1 MCSMLLN
8 ENNKHIGCDVLIAGG
23 GVAGTLVAS
32 MLTRLG
38 YQCILAEPRAL
49 AAEQS
54 GHSHGYIHRGYIY
67 LRAERGLVQQLCTAR
82 EQWEGYISSPIEV
95 AAYSDCSFIGFDN
108 PLIAKY
114 ASQMWR
120 AADLPVV
127 SVNPPEWPALLQTA
141 PLTAVYRTD
150 EQAFDFPQV
159 VANVLVRAKNCRL
172 VQGSVVKLQLERRR
186 CTRVQLLVGSE
197 MLEVEA
203 KHVVLAAGIGTAA
216 IIAGT
221 LGRFRSVPSV
231 RTSYMLVIRGQA
243 LRQLSLI
250 LPENQFYG
258 IFMVSRPAGTETVWL
273 VSNYLSYS
281 GRCDEWGV
289 PARTWLRATLRTLEQ
304 LFPVL
309 RDQDL
314 RWGIYAAPK
323 AEFRVDPEY
332 MPEGGVIENLGL
344 TNVTAVWPTK
354 LTLAPI
360 ITQRI
365 VDQITSK
372 IRPSSSDNSAEI
384 HLDKQVLQIAPERWT
399 ATTLFSRKDF
409 ESQFNL
415 HINKTSDSN
424 SLRLFNLCP

>member
-1 MCSMLLN
+1 MPLAR
-8 ENNKHIGCDVLIAGG
+8 NNKNTGCDVLIAGG

-38 YQCILAEPRAL
+38 YQCILVEPRAL

-67 LRAERGLVQQLCTAR
+67 LRAERGLVQQLRTAR
-82 EQWEGYISSPIEV
+82 EQWEDYISGPGEV
-95 AAYSDCSFIGFDN
+95 VAYSDFSFIGFDN

-120 AADLPVV
+120 VADLPVV
-127 SVNPPEWPALLQTA
+127 SVKPSEWPSLMQAA
-141 PLTAVYRTD
+141 PLTSVYRTD
-150 EQAFDFPQV
+150 EQAFDFPRV

-172 VQGSVVKLQLERRR
+172 VQGSVAKLQLEGRS
-186 CTRVQLLVGSE
+186 CTGVQLLVGSE
-197 MLEVEA
+197 KLEIEA

-216 IIAGT
+216 IIART

-231 RTSYMLVIRGQA
+231 RTSYMLVIRGRA

-258 IFMVSRPAGTETVWL
+258 LFMVSRPLGDETVWL

-281 GRCDEWGV
+281 GCSDEWGV
-289 PARTWLRATLRTLEQ
+289 PARTWVRATLRTLEG

-309 RDQDL
+309 RDPDL

-323 AEFRVDPEY
+323 AEFRADPEY
-332 MPEGGVIENLGL
+332 MPEGGVIETLGL

-360 ITQRI
+360 ITRLI
-365 VDQITSK
+365 VDQIASK
-372 IRPSSSDNSAEI
+372 CRPSSGDISAEP
-384 HLDKQVLQIAPERWT
+384 HLDTQVLQIAPERWT
-399 ATTLFSRKDF
+399 TTTLLDKKDF
-409 ESQFNL
+409 ERQLNL
-415 HINKTSDSN
+415 HINKTPAST
-424 SLRLFNLCP
+424 SLNLFTLSP